1 MEKYFKVEKNDKN
14 LKWVNDHLDPR
25 DFYTME
31 NEIVIGYYSEMQ
43 RNDIL
48 NAMMLNLLNN

>member
-1 MEKYFKVEKNDKN
+1 MEKYFKVEKNEKN

>member
-48 NAMMLNLLNN
+48 NAMMLNLVNN